1 MNIPSKCRLGNQ
13 RKKEQLPT
21 IGSNSATYATAAA
34 SIVNPQFQTLIASMT
49 GLQGRVNE
57 D

>member
-1 MNIPSKCRLGNQ
+1 MHLPSECRLSNQ
-13 RKKEQLPT
+13 RKKEQSPL

-34 SIVNPQFQTLIASMT
+34 SITNPQFQTLIASMT